1 MRSTNAKDLYNL
13 MIKANWGFSSTMSRS
28 RGFGG
33 KVQSLDRK
41 CASKD
46 CEKPLFNDSVISSNS
61 AYVEIIDS
69 GNRLRG
75 VTSFFG
81 LMGLAPILVG
91 MGALLYVLFS
101 SSERLPLIVHV
112 FIWLAILTF
121 VLIAVP
127 CLNALV
133 RWDMFRKTHYPMRF
147 NRRDRKVYAWSQDM
161 GVVTMNWDDIQFY
174 TSEATKSQDRRGMS
188 REEIRGFVRDQNGN
202 MLYHL
207 VFFKYEGL
215 KGMQGVLEIWEL
227 VRRYMEEPDGH
238 IQAYQVDQR
247 LLDLDGKRES
257 FIHSLIQ
264 ATQVLADSRAV
275 QLIFAPMVMWAGTG
289 RIIAKW
295 TCRVPRWPEWVE
307 EKCRVDP
314 NDPYVRNR
322 HNERPLSAKEI
333 LWPLFCYLLGW
344 AEVLAILYFCFRGY
358 V

>member
-1 MRSTNAKDLYNL
+1 MRSTNTKDLYNL
-13 MIKANWGFSSTMSRS
+13 MIKANWGFSSTMSRL

-33 KVQSLDRK
+33 KTRSL
-41 CASKD
+41 
-46 CEKPLFNDSVISSNS
+46 EKNIVIKETNPQFNDAVISLNS
-61 AYVEIIDS
+61 VYLEASDS

-75 VTSFFG
+75 VASFFG
-81 LMGLAPILVG
+81 LMG
-91 MGALLYVLFS
+91 F
-101 SSERLPLIVHV
+101 LPLAIGLG
-112 FIWLAILTF
+112 WLAYALYEYEDSFPLFLYLIF
-121 VLIAVP
+121 VAFLLV
-127 CLNALV
+127 ALV
-133 RWDMFRKTHYPMRF
+133 AATPLFCALFRWDMFRKTHYPMRF

-161 GVVTMNWDDIQFY
+161 DVVTMNWDDIQFY

-188 REEIRGFVRDQNGN
+188 REEIRGYVRDRNGN

-238 IQAYQVDQR
+238 IQAYQVEQR

-307 EKCRVDP
+307 EKCRIDP

-322 HNERPLSAKEI
+322 HTERPLTAKEI

-358 V
+358 F

>member
-1 MRSTNAKDLYNL
+1 MRSTIIKDLYSL
-13 MIKANWGFSSTMSRS
+13 LIKANWGFSSTMSKS
-28 RGFGG
+28 RGLGG
-33 KVQSLDRK
+33 NTQALNKKSSLNNVESAR
-41 CASKD
+41 
-46 CEKPLFNDSVISSNS
+46 FNDSTITVSSTCLE
-61 AYVEIIDS
+61 VVDP

-75 VTSFFG
+75 INSVFG
-81 LMGLAPILVG
+81 IISAAPIIIGTGWLIYG
-91 MGALLYVLFS
+91 LIKYS
-101 SSERLPLIVHV
+101 SHVPLIA
-112 FIWLAILTF
+112 FIFGWLALFIALF
-121 VLIAVP
+121 LVLPASNTLI
-127 CLNALV
+127 

-188 REEIRGFVRDQNGN
+188 REEIRGFVRDRNGN

-215 KGMQGVLEIWEL
+215 KGMKGVLEIWEL

-247 LLDLDGKRES
+247 LLDLEGKRES

-295 TCRVPRWPEWVE
+295 TCRVPRWPAWVE
-307 EKCRVDP
+307 EKCQVAP

-322 HNERPLSAKEI
+322 HNERPLTAKEI
-333 LWPLFCYLLGW
+333 LWPLFCFLLGW
-344 AEVLAILYFCFRGY
+344 AEVLVILYFCFRGY
-358 V
+358 F

>member
-1 MRSTNAKDLYNL
+1 MRPSAKDYYNL
-13 MIKANWGFSSTMSRS
+13 FIKGNWGFSSTTSRLLKIVGKT
-28 RGFGG
+28 GFLN
-33 KVQSLDRK
+33 KKDKSLEGIK
-41 CASKD
+41 AN
-46 CEKPLFNDSVISSNS
+46 FNDAVMKVNSSFIEVVD
-61 AYVEIIDS
+61 A

-75 VTSFFG
+75 VPSFFG
-81 LMGLAPILVG
+81 LMGGVPSAYG
-91 MGALLYVLFS
+91 
-101 SSERLPLIVHV
+101 
-112 FIWLAILTF
+112 LAIIIYYIVKKGSEIPF
-121 VLIAVP
+121 VAYILFAISLAIILLVCFP
-127 CLNALV
+127 LLNSLL
-133 RWDMFRKTHYPMRF
+133 RRELFRKTHYPMRF
-147 NRRDRKVYAWSQDM
+147 NRRDRKVYVWSQDM

-188 REEIRGFVRDQNGN
+188 REEIRGYVRDRNGN

-215 KGMQGVLEIWEL
+215 KGMKGVLEIWEL

-264 ATQVLADSRAV
+264 ATQVMADSRAV

-289 RIIAKW
+289 RLIAKW

-322 HNERPLSAKEI
+322 HTEPPLTAKEI
-333 LWPLFCYLLGW
+333 LWPLFCFLLGW
-344 AEVLAILYFCFRGY
+344 AEVLVILYFCFRGY

>member
-1 MRSTNAKDLYNL
+1 MSSTSSKDFINL
-13 MIKANWGFSSTMSRS
+13 VIRGNWGFSSTMSRG
-28 RGFGG
+28 RGMGG
-33 KVQSLDRK
+33 RTQALGKGNR
-41 CASKD
+41 CASKTVGS
-46 CEKPLFNDSVISSNS
+46 FNGSVIAVNS
-61 AYVEIIDS
+61 TYIELSDS

-75 VTSFFG
+75 LVSFFG
-81 LMGLAPILVG
+81 IMAAFPLLPGAAMLVYIIALGYGEMPVAVYFLVLLASLFIPLILV
-91 MGALLYVLFS
+91 LLNVS
-101 SSERLPLIVHV
+101 I
-112 FIWLAILTF
+112 
-121 VLIAVP
+121 
-127 CLNALV
+127 

-188 REEIRGFVRDQNGN
+188 REEIRGYVRDRNGN

-215 KGMQGVLEIWEL
+215 KGMKGVLEIWEL
-227 VRRYMEEPDGH
+227 VRRYMEESDGH
-238 IQAYQVDQR
+238 IQAHQVDQR

-264 ATQVLADSRAV
+264 ATQVLADSRAF

-289 RIIAKW
+289 RILAKW

-307 EKCRVDP
+307 EKCRVAPD
-314 NDPYVRNR
+314 DSYVRNR
-322 HNERPLSAKEI
+322 HTEPPLSAKEI
-333 LWPLFCYLLGW
+333 LWPLFCFLLGW

-358 V
+358 F

>member
-1 MRSTNAKDLYNL
+1 MRSTNAKDFCNL
-13 MIKANWGFSSTMSRS
+13 IIKSNWGFSSTMSRG
-28 RGFGG
+28 RGMGG
-33 KVQSLDRK
+33 RTQILDK
-41 CASKD
+41 NQPATDGVGAK
-46 CEKPLFNDSVISSNS
+46 FNDSIIAANSSFLE
-61 AYVEIIDS
+61 AVDS

-75 VTSFFG
+75 VNYFFG
-81 LMGLAPILVG
+81 LMALPGILMFYWLGTGGLFKFGEIPIIVYF
-91 MGALLYVLFS
+91 LLLLAWVVT
-101 SSERLPLIVHV
+101 LPVIV
-112 FIWLAILTF
+112 AIN
-121 VLIAVP
+121 I
-127 CLNALV
+127 LV

-188 REEIRGFVRDQNGN
+188 REEIRGFVRDRNGN

-215 KGMQGVLEIWEL
+215 KGMKGVLEIWEL

-247 LLDLDGKRES
+247 LLDLEGKRES

-289 RIIAKW
+289 RIIAKC

-307 EKCRVDP
+307 EKCRIDP

-322 HNERPLSAKEI
+322 HNERPLTAKEI
-333 LWPLFCYLLGW
+333 LWPLFCFLLGW
-344 AEVLAILYFCFRGY
+344 AEVLVILYFCFRGY
-358 V
+358 F

>member
-1 MRSTNAKDLYNL
+1 MRSTTAKDLYNL
-13 MIKANWGFSSTMSRS
+13 MVRANWGFSSTMSRS

-33 KVQSLDRK
+33 KAQQLDRK
-41 CASKD
+41 CATKAV
-46 CEKPLFNDSVISSNS
+46 KKTLFNDSVISISS
-61 AYVEIIDS
+61 TYVEIVDA

-75 VTSFFG
+75 ITSFFG
-81 LMGLAPILVG
+81 LMGLVPTLVG
-91 MGALLYVLFS
+91 MGAFLYVLFLYN
-101 SSERLPLIVHV
+101 ERLPLVVYV
-112 FIWLAILTF
+112 FIWLAVFTF
-121 VLIAVP
+121 VFIAAP
-127 CLNALV
+127 CLNTLL

-174 TSEATKSQDRRGMS
+174 TSQSTASEDRRGLA
-188 REEIRGFVRDQNGN
+188 RDEIRGYVRDRAGN

-207 VFFKYEGL
+207 VFFKYQGR
-215 KGMQGVLEIWEL
+215 KNMQGALEIWEL

-322 HNERPLSAKEI
+322 HTERPLTAKEI

-358 V
+358 F

>member
-1 MRSTNAKDLYNL
+1 M
-13 MIKANWGFSSTMSRS
+13 
-28 RGFGG
+28 GG
-33 KVQSLDRK
+33 V
-41 CASKD
+41 
-46 CEKPLFNDSVISSNS
+46 PS
-61 AYVEIIDS
+61 A
-69 GNRLRG
+69 L
-75 VTSFFG
+75 G
-81 LMGLAPILVG
+81 LV
-91 MGALLYVLFS
+91 
-101 SSERLPLIVHV
+101 
-112 FIWLAILTF
+112 
-121 VLIAVP
+121 VLIYFMVTKGAEIPVFAYILFAISFIIVLSVSFP
-127 CLNALV
+127 IFNSLV
-133 RWDMFRKTHYPMRF
+133 RRELFRKTHYPMRF

-174 TSEATKSQDRRGMS
+174 SSQATKSQDRRGLS
-188 REEIRGFVRDQNGN
+188 REEIRGYVRDSHGN

-215 KGMQGVLEIWEL
+215 KGMKGVLEIWEL

-322 HNERPLSAKEI
+322 HTERPLTAKEI

-358 V
+358 F

>member
-1 MRSTNAKDLYNL
+1 MRPTAKDCYSLF
-13 MIKANWGFSSTMSRS
+13 IKGDWGFSHTTSKLLKLE
-28 RGFGG
+28 G
-33 KVQSLDRK
+33 KVEFLNK
-41 CASKD
+41 KIKASDGVDVK
-46 CEKPLFNDSVISSNS
+46 FNDAVVRVNSVFME
-61 AYVEIIDS
+61 VVDS

-75 VTSFFG
+75 VPSLFG
-81 LMGLAPILVG
+81 LMGGVPSALGLV
-91 MGALLYVLFS
+91 
-101 SSERLPLIVHV
+101 
-112 FIWLAILTF
+112 
-121 VLIAVP
+121 VLIYFMVTKGAEIPVFAYILFAISFVIVLSVSFP
-127 CLNALV
+127 IFNSLV
-133 RWDMFRKTHYPMRF
+133 RRELFRKTHYPMRF

-174 TSEATKSQDRRGMS
+174 SSQATKSQDRRGLS
-188 REEIRGFVRDQNGN
+188 REEIRGYVRDSHGN

-215 KGMQGVLEIWEL
+215 KGMKGVLEIWEL

-247 LLDLDGKRES
+247 LLNLDGKRES

-322 HNERPLSAKEI
+322 HTERPLTAKEI

-358 V
+358 F

>member
-1 MRSTNAKDLYNL
+1 MEVVDA
-13 MIKANWGFSSTMSRS
+13 
-28 RGFGG
+28 
-33 KVQSLDRK
+33 
-41 CASKD
+41 
-46 CEKPLFNDSVISSNS
+46 
-61 AYVEIIDS
+61 

-75 VTSFFG
+75 VPSFFG
-81 LMGLAPILVG
+81 LIGVGPFLIGLV
-91 MGALLYVLFS
+91 ALLYILSGHGDKLPAFVIVLA
-101 SSERLPLIVHV
+101 LMT
-112 FIWLAILTF
+112 LAISLLF
-121 VLIAVP
+121 ILPIVFSL
-127 CLNALV
+127 LSREL
-133 RWDMFRKTHYPMRF
+133 FRKSFYPIRF

-161 GVVTMNWDDIQFY
+161 GVVTMDWDDIQFY

-188 REEIRGFVRDQNGN
+188 REEIRGFVQDSNGN

-215 KGMQGVLEIWEL
+215 KGMKGALEIWEL

-264 ATQVLADSRAV
+264 ANQVLADSRAF

-307 EKCRVDP
+307 EKCRVTPD
-314 NDPYVRNR
+314 DPYVRDR
-322 HNERPLSAKEI
+322 HTEVPLTVNEI

-344 AEVLAILYFCFRGY
+344 AEVVFLLYFCFRRY
-358 V
+358 L

>member
-1 MRSTNAKDLYNL
+1 MQSTNARDFCNL
-13 MIKANWGFSSTMSRS
+13 LIKANWGFSSTMSQGRAWDG
-28 RGFGG
+28 RA
-33 KVQSLDRK
+33 QSLDKSRK
-41 CASKD
+41 LDRGESH
-46 CEKPLFNDSVISSNS
+46 FNDSVIALNS
-61 AYVEIIDS
+61 TYLEVVDA

-75 VTSFFG
+75 VNSFFG
-81 LMGLAPILVG
+81 LMGAAPSAFGIAALIYVISNHSDRLPIFVFLLA
-91 MGALLYVLFS
+91 MTALLLGS
-101 SSERLPLIVHV
+101 LI
-112 FIWLAILTF
+112 IIPIINIL
-121 VLIAVP
+121 I
-127 CLNALV
+127 

-161 GVVTMNWDDIQFY
+161 GIVTMNWDDIQFY
-174 TSEATKSQDRRGMS
+174 SSQATKSQDRRGMS
-188 REEIRGFVRDQNGN
+188 REEIRGYVKDRNGH

-215 KGMQGVLEIWEL
+215 KGMKGVLEIWEL

-322 HNERPLSAKEI
+322 HNERPLTAKEI

-358 V
+358 F

>member
-1 MRSTNAKDLYNL
+1 MQSTTAKDLYNL
-13 MIKANWGFSSTMSRS
+13 LIRANWGFSSTMSRS
-28 RGFGG
+28 RGFGA
-33 KVQSLDRK
+33 KTQLLDK
-41 CASKD
+41 KQAPNQVES
-46 CEKPLFNDSVISSNS
+46 PHFNDSIIATNSSYIEVID
-61 AYVEIIDS
+61 A
-69 GNRLRG
+69 GGRLRG

-81 LMGLAPILVG
+81 LMGAIPVLTG
-91 MGALLYVLFS
+91 FGALCFSLFDDTGS
-101 SSERLPLIVHV
+101 LPLIVHI
-112 FIWLAILTF
+112 FTWLAILTGVF
-121 VLIAVP
+121 IGFP
-127 CLNALV
+127 ILNALV

-174 TSEATKSQDRRGMS
+174 SSQATKSQDRRGLS
-188 REEIRGFVRDQNGN
+188 REEIRGYVRDSHGN

-215 KGMQGVLEIWEL
+215 KGMKGVLEIWEL

-322 HNERPLSAKEI
+322 HTERPLTAKEI

-358 V
+358 F

>member
-1 MRSTNAKDLYNL
+1 
-13 MIKANWGFSSTMSRS
+13 
-28 RGFGG
+28 
-33 KVQSLDRK
+33 
-41 CASKD
+41 
-46 CEKPLFNDSVISSNS
+46 
-61 AYVEIIDS
+61 
-69 GNRLRG
+69 
-75 VTSFFG
+75 
-81 LMGLAPILVG
+81 
-91 MGALLYVLFS
+91 
-101 SSERLPLIVHV
+101 
-112 FIWLAILTF
+112 
-121 VLIAVP
+121 
-127 CLNALV
+127 
-133 RWDMFRKTHYPMRF
+133 MFRKTHYPMRF

-161 GVVTMNWDDIQFY
+161 GIVTMNWDDIQFY
-174 TSEATKSQDRRGMS
+174 SSQATKSQDRRGMS
-188 REEIRGFVRDQNGN
+188 REEIRGYVKDRNGH

-215 KGMQGVLEIWEL
+215 KGMKGVLEIWEL

-322 HNERPLSAKEI
+322 HNERPLTAKEI

-358 V
+358 F

>member
-1 MRSTNAKDLYNL
+1 MRATTVRDLYNL
-13 MIKANWGFSSTMSRS
+13 VIRADWGFSSTMSRS
-28 RGFGG
+28 RGVGG
-33 KVQSLDRK
+33 KTQPLDKK
-41 CASKD
+41 C
-46 CEKPLFNDSVISSNS
+46 ELNNNTPTRFNDSVISVNS
-61 AYVEIIDS
+61 TFLEVVDS

-75 VTSFFG
+75 VTPFFALIG
-81 LMGLAPILVG
+81 AVPVLGGA
-91 MGALLYVLFS
+91 GALIYSLFNFS
-101 SSERLPLIVHV
+101 DRLPLFVHA
-112 FIWLAILTF
+112 FTWLALITF
-121 VLIAVP
+121 FFIALP
-127 CLNALV
+127 ILNALV

-174 TSEATKSQDRRGMS
+174 TSEATKSQDRRGLS
-188 REEIRGFVRDQNGN
+188 REEIRGYVRDRNGN

-215 KGMQGVLEIWEL
+215 KGMKGVLEIWEL

-264 ATQVLADSRAV
+264 ATQVMADSRAV

-289 RIIAKW
+289 RLIAKW

-307 EKCRVDP
+307 EKCQVAPD
-314 NDPYVRNR
+314 DPYIRNR
-322 HNERPLSAKEI
+322 HTERPLSAKEI
-333 LWPLFCYLLGW
+333 LWPLLCFLLGW
-344 AEVLAILYFCFRGY
+344 AEVLVILYFCFREY
-358 V
+358 F